1 MRNPEFHLPDWAR
14 AHGSPLFQGQIK
26 KTPDDFRVEE
36 VLGFVPTGEGEHD
49 FLRIEKTDSNTGWVA
64 RQLAAH
70 AGVTARDIGYAGLK
84 DRRAVTTQ
92 WFSVRRPAGDGT
104 DWSTLQVNGVRL
116 LEHTQ
121 HRRKLKTGAHAGNRF
136 RIVVRGIPGD
146 RGQVDERLAVMRAS
160 GVPNYFGPQRFG
172 RHAHNL
178 ALAGEVFEGKR
189 MKRDRRSIAIS
200 AARSFIFNE
209 VLSARVSGGSWSRL
223 VSGEPANL
231 DGSASIFVPTGED
244 DSLITRLQTLDIHP
258 TGPLWGAGGTS
269 VTGEI
274 ANLERTMADEHR
286 MLASGLERL
295 GARPARRA
303 LRLSVHDVDWSIS
316 GDRFEIGFHLGKGS
330 FATTVL
336 RELMTTIDDNHS

>member
-1 MRNPEFHLPDWAR
+1 MHKTEFHLPDWAR
-14 AHGSPLFQGQIK
+14 AHGRPLFQGQIK
-26 KTPDDFRVEE
+26 KTSDDFRVDE

-49 FLRIEKTDSNTGWVA
+49 FLRIEKTDSNTTWVA

-70 AGVTARDIGYAGLK
+70 AGISGRDVGYAGLK

-92 WFSVRRPAGDGT
+92 WFSARRPVGGGT
-104 DWSTLQVNGVRL
+104 DWSMLQVNGVRL

-136 RIVVRGIPGD
+136 RIVVHGMPGD

-178 ALAGEVFEGKR
+178 VLAGAVFEGKR
-189 MKRDRRSIAIS
+189 MKRDQMSIAIS

-209 VLSARVSGGSWSRL
+209 VLSARVAGGSWSRL

-231 DGSASIFVPTGED
+231 DGSASIFLPAGED
-244 DSLITRLQTLDIHP
+244 DSLIARLQTLDIHP
-258 TGPLWGAGGTS
+258 TGPLWGVGEAS

-274 ANLERTMADEHR
+274 ENLEKTMAEEHR

-295 GARPARRA
+295 GARQARRA
-303 LRLSVHDVDWSIS
+303 LRVSVHDANWSIS
-316 GDRFEIGFHLGKGS
+316 GDRLEIGFYLGKGS
-330 FATTVL
+330 YATTVL
-336 RELMTTIDDNHS
+336 RELMTTKYGNHS